1 MRDLSTAL
9 ILILLSTSMAPFAAA
24 QLDCSSGIFFSAAS
38 DSVQTITVA
47 DLSGAHVKFKYKG
60 AVDGFGTPVQ
70 PNNFIV
76 VIPSSATTPASVQ
89 IGLSPNVVSL
99 LGPLNVYVLG
109 VGFSP
114 VDQTPA
120 NPGCGVTVTIHMPAE
135 PAPNIQSV
143 VNSASLRPVLSPGV
157 MVSIFGSHLTGPTL
171 STTFDDTASYPTS
184 VAATTV
190 TFNGVAAPLLYLSPS
205 QINAIVP
212 FSLDGQTSLQVGV
225 QRFGRVSATFTV
237 PLQNTA
243 PAIFTSSQTGT
254 GQAVVLQQA
263 LNGPLSYNSPSNPA
277 HAGDYL
283 EIFATGQGVWTPPPQ
298 SDVFFF
304 GEPFTTQP
312 VSLTIGGQPAKTVY
326 AGTLGATLNSW
337 SVLQVN
343 AVVPDGV
350 SPGNQPVVLKI
361 GTNDNSQ
368 QKVTVA
374 VQ

>member
-1 MRDLSTAL
+1 
-9 ILILLSTSMAPFAAA
+9 
-24 QLDCSSGIFFSAAS
+24 
-38 DSVQTITVA
+38 
-47 DLSGAHVKFKYKG
+47 
-60 AVDGFGTPVQ
+60 
-70 PNNFIV
+70 
-76 VIPSSATTPASVQ
+76 
-89 IGLSPNVVSL
+89 
-99 LGPLNVYVLG
+99 
-109 VGFSP
+109 
-114 VDQTPA
+114 
-120 NPGCGVTVTIHMPAE
+120 
-135 PAPNIQSV
+135 
-143 VNSASLRPVLSPGV
+143 
-157 MVSIFGSHLTGPTL
+157 
-171 STTFDDTASYPTS
+171 
-184 VAATTV
+184 
-190 TFNGVAAPLLYLSPS
+190 
-205 QINAIVP
+205 
-212 FSLDGQTSLQVGV
+212 
-225 QRFGRVSATFTV
+225 
-237 PLQNTA
+237 
-243 PAIFTSSQTGT
+243 
-254 GQAVVLQQA
+254 